1 MDPRTLHC
9 GNFANFEHKKC
20 RDKLKIC
27 EYDSAKKLIAAG
39 KHSKD
44 EVCIQIA
51 DRLTA
56 DKDSSV
62 ESVVSADSFCHN
74 LCRQNY
80 IH

>member
-1 MDPRTLHC
+1 MVI
-9 GNFANFEHKKC
+9 FANFEHKKC

-44 EVCIQIA
+44 EFCIQIA
-51 DRLTA
+51 DRLLA

-62 ESVVSADSFCHN
+62 DSGVSAESFCHN
-74 LCRQNY
+74 LFRQNY
-80 IH
+80 IR